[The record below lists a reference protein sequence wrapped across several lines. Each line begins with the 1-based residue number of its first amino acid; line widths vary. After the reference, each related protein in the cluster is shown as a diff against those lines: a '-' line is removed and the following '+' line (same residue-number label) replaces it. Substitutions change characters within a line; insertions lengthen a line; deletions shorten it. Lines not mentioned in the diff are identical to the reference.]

1 MLKSNSRFS
10 ILMEEP
16 CAKKEDNKSR
26 DNEKSND
33 REKNRPKEENKPK
46 EVETLRKEKPIKD
59 LSLDNFPELMAQE
72 IDTNKQQA
80 NSVSFLDKLN
90 VEIIKEEDNNVDVDF
105 KNLKPGWQ
113 SIKRDLKTGET
124 IIKSKSIVQSNYKEK
139 TDLEV
144 TYILLNRLSYLHEKR
159 TNDYIDKWG
168 KDEWENVFRFPNYD
182 YEYFDKLDELT
193 EAELEDNISDYY
205 SDEYN
210 EEYDIGKYNNFE

>member
-1 MLKSNSRFS
+1 
-10 ILMEEP
+10 
-16 CAKKEDNKSR
+16 
-26 DNEKSND
+26 
-33 REKNRPKEENKPK
+33 
-46 EVETLRKEKPIKD
+46 VETLRKEKPIKD

-139 TDLEV
+139 TDLEI

-182 YEYFDKLDELT
+182 YEYFEKLDELT